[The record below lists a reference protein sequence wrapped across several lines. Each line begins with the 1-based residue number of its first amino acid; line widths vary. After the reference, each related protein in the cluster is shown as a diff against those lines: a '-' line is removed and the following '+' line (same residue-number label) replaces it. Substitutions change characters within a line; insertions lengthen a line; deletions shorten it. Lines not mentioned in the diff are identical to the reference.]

1 MLGFLIGIIPGSA
14 HIISSFL
21 SYALERRISK
31 HPEQF
36 GKGAVAGVAGPESA
50 NNAASTGAF
59 VPMLALGIPTGPV
72 TAVLIAA
79 LMVHGVPPGPQ
90 LVDRASATCSGASSP
105 RCMSAT

>member
-1 MLGFLIGIIPGSA
+1 MLGFFIGIIPGSA
-14 HIISSFL
+14 HIISSFI
-21 SYALERRISK
+21 SYAVERRISK
-31 HPEQF
+31 HPEEF

-72 TAVLIAA
+72 IAVLMAA
-79 LMVHGVPPGPQ
+79 LLIHGIPPGPDAGQ
-90 LVDRASATCSGASSP
+90 RAAASCSGASSP